1 VTVWTFENNLMW
13 SSKMKQSLRILGHEC
28 VLLRAIPEEG
38 SADVAIVNLG
48 EGDPKA
54 LIAALRER
62 GVPSLAHAGH
72 KETELHEI
80 GRDAG
85 ATLLATNSEMTHKL
99 PDLLTKVVLD

>member
-1 VTVWTFENNLMW
+1 
-13 SSKMKQSLRILGHEC
+13 MKQSLRILGHEC